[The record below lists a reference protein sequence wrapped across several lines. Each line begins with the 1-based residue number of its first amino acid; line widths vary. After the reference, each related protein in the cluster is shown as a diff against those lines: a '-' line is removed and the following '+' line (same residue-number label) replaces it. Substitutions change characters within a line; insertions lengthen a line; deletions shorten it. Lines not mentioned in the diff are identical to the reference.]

1 MVTMYEN
8 KTRLELMEE
17 LAALEDHFEIKVAEE
32 VRKRCGDFESRLTD
46 FFAKFENGSLDD
58 ARSNLGM
65 CAEYAFQKPASK
77 LGMLRGAQQWMIAW
91 YNDWPQKYVNYDGTG
106 IADKLLK
113 KLKRTRD
120 SAGS

>member
-1 MVTMYEN
+1 MYEN

-17 LAALEDHFEIKVAEE
+17 LAALEDHFETKVSDE
-32 VRKRCGDFESRLTD
+32 VRKRCADFEKRLTD
-46 FFAKFENGSLDD
+46 FFTKFETGSIED

-65 CAEYAFQKPASK
+65 CAEYAFQHPTSK
-77 LGMLRGAQQWMIAW
+77 LGMLRGLQQWMVAY

-113 KLKRTRD
+113 KLKRTRESD
-120 SAGS
+120 NA